1 MSKGIKGMIRAKSS
15 PSPDKKIDSKG
26 NPSIGKPDIVG
37 GLPAGGGTPKWAKSA
52 IRSAEGKAK

>member
-1 MSKGIKGMIRAKSS
+1 MSKKMVKALSS

-52 IRSAEGKAK
+52 IRGAEGKAK

>member
-1 MSKGIKGMIRAKSS
+1 MSKKMVKSLSS
-15 PSPDKKIDSKG
+15 PPPDKKIDSKG

-52 IRSAEGKAK
+52 IRGAEGKAK